1 MPKQRKRKQPIVQ
14 TLNAPISSINA
25 QNCRKVIRQF
35 HLLLKRRAQLQDANA
50 GGTCSAHVQKLA
62 EIEDQIVQ
70 LGGLERY
77 QQMSVL
83 GQKEER
89 GGGSEKIF
97 MGWMKELGLHQ
108 KNGSTTKLRC
118 AQGSFQTPICLWFPD
133 LHVPLSSD
141 CSKLAL

>member
-25 QNCRKVIRQF
+25 QSCRKVIRQF
-35 HLLLKRRAQLQDANA
+35 HVLLKRHAQLQDAKA
-50 GGTCSAHVQKLA
+50 GGTCSTHAQELEV
-62 EIEDQIVQ
+62 IEDRIAQ

-97 MGWMKELGLHQ
+97 IGWMKELGLHQ
-108 KNGSTTKLRC
+108 KHQNTAMLRY
-118 AQGSFQTPICLWFPD
+118 AQGIFKLPIVFGFMN
-133 LHVPLSSD
+133 PLSLD
-141 CSKLAL
+141 YLKLAL

>member
-14 TLNAPISSINA
+14 TLNAPISSTDA

-35 HLLLKRRAQLQDANA
+35 HVLLKRRAQLQDAKA
-50 GGTCSAHVQKLA
+50 GNLKTCSAHVQELA
-62 EIEDQIVQ
+62 EVEDQISQ

-97 MGWMKELGLHQ
+97 IGWMKELGLHQ
-108 KNGSTTKLRC
+108 KNQSTAKLRC
-118 AQGSFQTPICLWFPD
+118 AQGTVKLPIAF
-133 LHVPLSSD
+133 VS
-141 CSKLAL
+141 